1 MEDAR
6 IIELYWLRSEE
17 AVARTAEKYGRY
29 CAAIARRFLPDPRDG
44 EEAVAD
50 TWTAAWDSIPPRRPN
65 CLQAYLGRI
74 TRNLCLDR
82 IRAGDR
88 LKRGGG
94 EVPLALEELEECL
107 PGPDS
112 PEREAEQR
120 ELAERIDR
128 FLRTLPE
135 TERQIFVERYWYM
148 ARIEEIARAHGFSKA
163 KTTRQLHRTRK
174 KLGRLLEKE
183 ELL

>member
-1 MEDAR
+1 MKDSELLQRLSDRDDTVIAALEDA
-6 IIELYWLRSEE
+6 YGGFCS
-17 AVARTAEKYGRY
+17 AVAYRILGSREDAEEIVND
-29 CAAIARRFLPDPRDG
+29 ALH
-44 EEAVAD
+44 
-50 TWTAAWDSIPPRRPN
+50 AAWNAIPPAQPMSLR
-65 CLQAYLGRI
+65 AYLGKM
-74 TRNLCLDR
+74 TRNLALKRLRFDT
-82 IRAGDR
+82 A

-94 EVPLALEELEECL
+94 EVSLALEELEECL

-148 ARIEEIARAHGFSKA
+148 ARIEEIAGAHGFSKA
-163 KTTRQLHRTRK
+163 KTTSQLHRTRK

>member
-1 MEDAR
+1 MEDTR

-17 AVARTAEKYGRY
+17 AIARTAEKYGRY

-50 TWTAAWDSIPPRRPN
+50 TWTAAWGSIPPQRPN

-82 IRAGDR
+82 IRAGER

-94 EVPLALEELEECL
+94 EVSLALEELEECL

-112 PEREAEQR
+112 PEREAEQK

-135 TERQIFVERYWYM
+135 SERQIFVERYWYV
-148 ARIEEIARAHGFSKA
+148 ARIEDIARAHGFSKA
-163 KTTRQLHRTRK
+163 KTTSQLHRTRK